1 MLDTVILLPIYPA
14 RELPIKGITSELIY
28 NNLKQGVKKILCS
41 KEELLSLLK
50 SINTDI
56 LVTLGAGDIDNLVE
70 PIKDMLLQKEEKT
83 TDSI

>member
-1 MLDTVILLPIYPA
+1 MLQMRLYIDKI
-14 RELPIKGITSELIY
+14 
-28 NNLKQGVKKILCS
+28 NKQGVKKILCS

-70 PIKDMLLQKEEKT
+70 PIKNMLLQKEQNT